1 MLEGKSVAV
10 VVPAYDEEKLIGTT
24 LSGSPTSWIAL
35 YVVDDASRDG
45 TAEAAR
51 SAGGRVELIVHE
63 KNQGVGAA
71 ILTGYKRALADG
83 MDVAAVMGGR
93 QPDGSGRPGG
103 DRNPVVRGE
112 VDYAKRT
119 GSSPDAPG
127 N

>member
-1 MLEGKSVAV
+1 M
-10 VVPAYDEEKLIGTT
+10 DRI
-24 LSGSPTSWIAL
+24 

-83 MDVAAVMGGR
+83 MDVAAVMA
-93 QPDGSGRPGG
+93 G
-103 DRNPVVRGE
+103 DNQMDPADLEAIATRSSAARSTTRR
-112 VDYAKRT
+112 RT

-127 N
+127 S